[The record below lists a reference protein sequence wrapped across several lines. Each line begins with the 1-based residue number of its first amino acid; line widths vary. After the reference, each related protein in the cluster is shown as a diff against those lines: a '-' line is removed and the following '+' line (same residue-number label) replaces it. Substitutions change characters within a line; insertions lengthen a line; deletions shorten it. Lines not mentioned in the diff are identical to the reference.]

1 MFESESNERDGTRT
15 SQNRKSNTK
24 TVLKKVTITIVN
36 GIVTV

>member
-1 MFESESNERDGTRT
+1 MFESESNEQDGTRT
-15 SQNRKSNTK
+15 SHNRKPNTK